1 MFLAIKREGQVV
13 SRMQEVNGEQQERVL
28 AVDEYGNESWVP
40 PERLTSNAAATGRPE
55 RAAGSVARVLQQG
68 QRPETTQGASR
79 GQGRILNVVLQEESS
94 GQQEEEEEEEAF
106 IVLGKV
112 QPAGQAA
119 KGFWATNVGAVAA
132 FFGLWAGA
140 GVLGHYCGYMGPNA
154 MVVGYLVGVIGWI
167 GGYVWFLK
175 GWYRSQPWQIV
186 KAVVEVPSVDS
197 KGRQKVD
204 RQGRVV
210 VREEERAVAK
220 RVGGRVY
227 IKAWRPFREQW
238 VPAEVLGISI
248 EEISA
253 I

>member
-40 PERLTSNAAATGRPE
+40 PERLTSHAAATGRPE
-55 RAAGSVARVLQQG
+55 
-68 QRPETTQGASR
+68 TTQGGSR
-79 GQGRILNVVLQEESS
+79 GQGRILNVVLQEEGS
-94 GQQEEEEEEEAF
+94 GQRQEEEEEEF

-119 KGFWATNVGAVAA
+119 KGFWATNAGAAAA

-140 GVLGHYCGYMGPNA
+140 GIFGSFCGVFGPDV
-154 MVVGYLVGVIGWI
+154 MVAGYIVGAAGWI

-186 KAVVEVPSVDS
+186 KAVVEVPSLDS

-227 IKAWRPFREQW
+227 IKAWRPFHEQW